1 MALSN
6 FLLTVAAVGAG
17 FVLLK
22 GDVRRSA
29 VNLRR
34 NLKHVRHW
42 LEQEQA
48 SSAAASK
55 YASSLPFSF
64 RSCMNSTIL
73 VDELHLLVVV

>member
-34 NLKHVRHW
+34 NLKHVRNW

-48 SSAAASK
+48 TSRSK
-55 YASSLPFSF
+55 GEHVKPREVEAGKS
-64 RSCMNSTIL
+64 
-73 VDELHLLVVV
+73 EKAEKH

>member
-17 FVLLK
+17 FVLLR

-34 NLKHVRHW
+34 NLKHVRNW

-48 SSAAASK
+48 PSSASK
-55 YASSLPFSF
+55 
-64 RSCMNSTIL
+64 
-73 VDELHLLVVV
+73 